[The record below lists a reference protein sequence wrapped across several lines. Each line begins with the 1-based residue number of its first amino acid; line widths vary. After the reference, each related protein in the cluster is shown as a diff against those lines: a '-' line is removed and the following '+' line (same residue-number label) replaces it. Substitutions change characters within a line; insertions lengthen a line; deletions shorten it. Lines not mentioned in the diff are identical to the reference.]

1 MTMKNSGMNS
11 VKLSKNSQVV
21 TFNYPVTKVSGLVFG
36 SKTVA
41 VEGTM
46 TFTDEAN
53 NLQAHLIFQK
63 QQFQGVFYKRDC
75 SKAASVPTKLSQIKD
90 MGEEIARIEGNW
102 TKDLVI
108 GGVEYWNMAKVDQIK
123 SLPVPNPLPSDSR
136 FREDLIWLKRGSLE
150 YAQGWKEVLEEQQR
164 LNRQLR
170 QR

>member
-1 MTMKNSGMNS
+1 M
-11 VKLSKNSQVV
+11 
-21 TFNYPVTKVSGLVFG
+21 
-36 SKTVA
+36 
-41 VEGTM
+41 
-46 TFTDEAN
+46 
-53 NLQAHLIFQK
+53 
-63 QQFQGVFYKRDC
+63 FYKRDC

-150 YAQGWKEVLEEQQR
+150 YA
-164 LNRQLR
+164 
-170 QR
+170 